1 MPIPQ
6 VDGCEEIDFIEY
18 TFKSDYAEE
27 DVKDSLNNVVSIVQ
41 LASPLISATKEY
53 VIRLGPVIAD
63 DFLWP
68 KLEVDDEVV
77 FSDLRRI

>member
-1 MPIPQ
+1 M
-6 VDGCEEIDFIEY
+6 EF
-18 TFKSDYAEE
+18 FEE
-27 DVKDSLNNVVSIVQ
+27 DVKDFLNKIQEKIKLEVDVVSIVQ

-68 KLEVDDEVV
+68 KLEADDEVV